1 MASKLTKWINAH
13 LKAKGKSPKEAQKD
27 AGKYSSISAAK
38 KAGSLYYTDKKGRVM
53 IAAYAEDLAKPLPKP
68 KETKTKIVKPEKRP
82 EAVKTKKKKTE
93 TKKIDTVAKK
103 PNSKTPDESS
113 GGKLKVTSKQVEQSI
128 SKAELKIK
136 VAESKASVDAALAA
150 IAEANKKFEIFERT
164 NVLNDRA
171 KLFKEKKI
179 MLRDKLKEKM
189 EGPAISVSIIK
200 ASPGPLKRK
209 PSSEELNRELD
220 QTSLDKAL
228 GMDNTVEEKRDARRS
243 RNKVEIVDGKR
254 KVTKRKKDTRNSIEK
269 EADLLKQE
277 LKKEYKRGRASPRA
291 KGGLIDMRKTGLFR

>member
-1 MASKLTKWINAH
+1 MASKLTKWINAQ
-13 LKAKGKSPKEAQKD
+13 LKAKGKSSKEAQKD

-53 IAAYAEDLAKPLPKP
+53 IAAYAEDLAKPLPAP
-68 KETKTKIVKPEKRP
+68 KKRPEVVKPEKRP

-113 GGKLKVTSKQVEQSI
+113 GGI
-128 SKAELKIK
+128 SKEKIK
-136 VAESKASVDAALAA
+136 EPEVSV
-150 IAEANKKFEIFERT
+150 T
-164 NVLNDRA
+164 V
-171 KLFKEKKI
+171 
-179 MLRDKLKEKM
+179 
-189 EGPAISVSIIK
+189 IK

-209 PSSEELNRELD
+209 PTSKELD
-220 QTSLDKAL
+220 QDSLDRAL
-228 GMDNTVEEKRDARRS
+228 RMDNRVEKERDDRRS

-254 KVTKRKKDTRNSIEK
+254 KVTKRKKDTRTRIER
-269 EADLLKQE
+269 EADLLEQE
-277 LKKEYKRGRASPRA
+277 RKKNYKRGKATKRA

>member
-82 EAVKTKKKKTE
+82 ELKPKKKPT
-93 TKKIDTVAKK
+93 
-103 PNSKTPDESS
+103 SKTPDESS
-113 GGKLKVTSKQVEQSI
+113 GGKSKVTSTQVKKSI
-128 SKAELKIK
+128 SDAELKIQIAK
-136 VAESKASVDAALAA
+136 SEASVNAALAA
-150 IAEANKKFEIFERT
+150 VAEANKKIEIFDRT
-164 NVLNDRA
+164 SILNDKAR
-171 KLFKEKKI
+171 LFKEEKI
-179 MLRDKLKEKM
+179 LLRDKLKEKLK
-189 EGPAISVSIIK
+189 EPAISVSIIK

-209 PSSEELNRELD
+209 PTAKELNSESD
-220 QTSLDKAL
+220 QNSLNKAL
-228 GMDNTVEEKRDARRS
+228 RMDNRVEKERDVRRS
-243 RNKVEIVDGKR
+243 GN
-254 KVTKRKKDTRNSIEK
+254 KKDTRNSIER
-269 EADLLKQE
+269 EADLLEQE
-277 LKKEYKRGRASPRA
+277 RNKKYKRGKATKRA

>member
-27 AGKYSSISAAK
+27 AGKYSSIAAAK
-38 KAGSLYYTDKKGRVM
+38 KAGSLYYTDKKGRVR
-53 IAAYAEDLAKPLPKP
+53 IAAYAEDLSKPLPEPKKKLKP
-68 KETKTKIVKPEKRP
+68 MKPEKRP
-82 EAVKTKKKKTE
+82 KAVKTN
-93 TKKIDTVAKK
+93 KIDTVAKK
-103 PNSKTPDESS
+103 PNSKIPNESS
-113 GGKLKVTSKQVEQSI
+113 GGKSKVTSKQVEQSI
-128 SKAELKIK
+128 SKAESKIK
-136 VAESKASVDAALAA
+136 IAKSEASVETALAA

-171 KLFKEKKI
+171 RLFKEKKI

-189 EGPAISVSIIK
+189 EDPAISVSIIK

-220 QTSLDKAL
+220 QASLDKAL
-228 GMDNTVEEKRDARRS
+228 RMDNRVEEERDDRRS

-254 KVTKRKKDTRNSIEK
+254 KVTKRKKDTRTSIEK
-269 EADLLKQE
+269 EADLLGQE
-277 LKKEYKRGRASPRA
+277 LKKNYKRGKATKRA
-291 KGGLIDMRKTGLFR
+291 KGGLIDMRKKGLFR

>member
-68 KETKTKIVKPEKRP
+68 KKTETKIVKPEKRP
-82 EAVKTKKKKTE
+82 KVVKTN
-93 TKKIDTVAKK
+93 KIDTVAKK

-113 GGKLKVTSKQVEQSI
+113 GGKSKVTSTQVKKSI
-128 SKAELKIK
+128 SDAELKIK
-136 VAESKASVDAALAA
+136 IAKSEASVNAALAA
-150 IAEANKKFEIFERT
+150 VAAANKKIEIFDRT
-164 NVLNDRA
+164 SVLNDKAR
-171 KLFKEKKI
+171 LFKEEKI
-179 MLRDKLKEKM
+179 ALREKLKEKIKDP
-189 EGPAISVSIIK
+189 EISVTIIK

-209 PSSEELNRELD
+209 PTAKELNNESD
-220 QTSLDKAL
+220 QDSLDKAL
-228 GMDNTVEEKRDARRS
+228 RMDNRVEKERDVRRS
-243 RNKVEIVDGKR
+243 GN
-254 KVTKRKKDTRNSIEK
+254 KKDTRNSIER

-277 LKKEYKRGRASPRA
+277 LKKKYKRGRASPRA

>member
-53 IAAYAEDLAKPLPKP
+53 IAAYAEDLAKPLPAP
-68 KETKTKIVKPEKRP
+68 KKRP
-82 EAVKTKKKKTE
+82 EPKPKKKPT
-93 TKKIDTVAKK
+93 
-103 PNSKTPDESS
+103 SKTPDESS
-113 GGKLKVTSKQVEQSI
+113 GGKSKVTSKQVEQSI

-179 MLRDKLKEKM
+179 MLKDKLKEKM

-254 KVTKRKKDTRNSIEK
+254 KVTKRKKDTRNSIER